1 MSLSFSM
8 LQRAALL
15 TVLVLGL
22 GLGAAAP
29 TRAEDPP
36 AEFSLPD
43 LNGFVTGRLRV
54 ALDIAGADSMQAGTI
69 NIGFDPAIVTP
80 LPLTL
85 ARGPFGQSLP
95 GIWGASLPEEGVFRI
110 AFSTSDETGYV
121 GSGTLCTFDVDLI
134 ATGTSPLAFLSILI
148 ERTPGLQLPAT
159 GRDGSITAAPLAVDA
174 TTWGRV
180 KRLFT
185 DPR

>member
-1 MSLSFSM
+1 MSLSSSM
-8 LQRAALL
+8 LRPAALL
-15 TVLVLGL
+15 AGLVLGL

-29 TRAEDPP
+29 APAQDPP
-36 AEFSLPD
+36 AELSLPD
-43 LNGFVTGRLRV
+43 LNGFVTNRLRV

-69 NIGFDPAIVTP
+69 DIGYDPAVVTP

-85 ARGPFGQSLP
+85 APGPLWPSLLF
-95 GIWGASLPEEGVFRI
+95 GASIPADSVFRI
-110 AFSTSDETGYV
+110 TFATSDPTGFV
-121 GSGTLCTFDVDLI
+121 GSGVLFTFDADLI
-134 ATGTSPLAFLSILI
+134 GAGTSPIAFLSILL
-148 ERTPGLQLPAT
+148 ERTPDIQLPAT

-180 KRLFT
+180 KRLYA